1 MKKIIALLAACLVL
15 ATLVVG
21 CGPDEAANDA
31 GADLN
36 QDGLYDQSLYE
47 KDDLPECDFDGE
59 IVTVLFWNDGEH
71 DEFDIAEPSDDML
84 KNAIYSRDK
93 TVESRLHVELDY
105 IGTPGFETPPFQKE
119 LYDDIFSGACDYD
132 LVASFSMTV
141 AACATANL
149 CNDLLDYDYL
159 NFEKPWWPESLTE
172 QATINRKLYFAAG
185 DISTSTLYE
194 MYMVFYNIDMFGEY
208 KIAEDPVA
216 LALEGNW
223 TWDKL
228 YEYAS
233 YVGYEERTHDNVPS
247 DGDRFGFI
255 LEDATIDPIF
265 FSAGLRMF
273 SHDNTGGISV
283 DESCFGDNASAF
295 IDDFNRFLHTSGDA
309 YFRPKST
316 DLSARTTGEMF
327 SRGEALMTIGRACW
341 ARDIFASVES
351 LDYGIL
357 PVPKANA
364 DGDYVSA
371 LYARDTFYAISAGSD
386 IDSIAAAT
394 MECMASESYRRVT
407 PVLFET
413 IMKLRYSPTAA
424 SSQVYDI
431 VRESISFDL
440 SRVYH
445 RALDSVPLYVF
456 RNAVKDN
463 TPWGANATSVT
474 RQLNRMIEEYI
485 MNAFEK

>member
-1 MKKIIALLAACLVL
+1 MKRIIALLAACLVL
-15 ATLVVG
+15 VTFVVG
-21 CGPDEAANDA
+21 CASDDT
-31 GADLN
+31 ADDGGTKPKE
-36 QDGLYDQSLYE
+36 DGLYDPSRYE
-47 KDDLPECDFDGE
+47 KDDLPELNFGE
-59 IVTVLFWNDGEH
+59 TVTVLFWNDGEH
-71 DEFDIAEPSDDML
+71 DEFDITESSDDML
-84 KNAIYSRDK
+84 KNSIYNRNR
-93 TVESRLHVELDY
+93 TVEQRLGIEFEYV
-105 IGTPGFETPPFQKE
+105 GTPGFETPPFEQE
-119 LYDDIFSGACDYD
+119 LYNDIFSGACDYD
-132 LVASFSMTV
+132 LVAGFSMTV
-141 AACATANL
+141 AACATSNL

-159 NFEKPWWPESLTE
+159 NFEKPWWPDSLTD

-194 MYMVFYNIDMFGEY
+194 MYMVFYNMDMFSQY
-208 KIAEDPVA
+208 KISEDPVA
-216 LALEGNW
+216 LALDGKW

-233 YVGYEERTHDNVPS
+233 VVGYEEKNGDNIAS
-247 DGDRFGFI
+247 DGDHFGFI

-273 SHDNTGGISV
+273 SHDRTGGVSV
-283 DESCFGDNASAF
+283 DESCFSRNAAEF
-295 IDDFNRFLHTSGDA
+295 IDGFNSFLHTSGDA

-341 ARDIFASVES
+341 ARDIFVTVEG
-351 LDYGIL
+351 LNYGIL
-357 PVPKANA
+357 PVPKASE
-364 DGDYVSA
+364 DQQEYVSA
-371 LYARDTFYAISAGSD
+371 LYARDTFYAISIGSP
-386 IDSIAAAT
+386 IDDVAAAT

-440 SRVYH
+440 SRVFH
-445 RALDSVPLYVF
+445 RALSSIPLYIF
-456 RNAVKDN
+456 RDAVKNN
-463 TPWGANATSVT
+463 TPWGANAATDT
-474 RQLNRMIEEYI
+474 RRLNNMIEEYI
-485 MNAFEK
+485 MDAFEK